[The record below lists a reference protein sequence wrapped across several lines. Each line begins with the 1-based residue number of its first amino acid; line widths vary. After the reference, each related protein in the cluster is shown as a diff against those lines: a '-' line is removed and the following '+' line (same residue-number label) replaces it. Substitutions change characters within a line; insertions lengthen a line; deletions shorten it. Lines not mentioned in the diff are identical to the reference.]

1 MTSEPDSPSGASLAF
16 WVHQALEYLLAAFV
30 ASSAIRLDSRAMG
43 VCLVAAAALL
53 ALAALSRGP
62 LGVVK
67 VVPLPLHRVL
77 DFVFVVVLATSPAWL
92 GLGWTSSGTIII
104 ETVAVAALLLTRAT
118 SFRPKP
124 SRRATSAPPSFPSP
138 SSPSGDGGEAVTR
151 AAGAAARQMGRAV
164 GVAKQHGP
172 RAAGRALGRFRKR
185 PR

>member
-30 ASSAIRLDSRAMG
+30 ASSAIRLESRAMG

-67 VVPLPLHRVL
+67 VVPLRLHRVL

-92 GLGWTSSGTIII
+92 GLGWTSAGAIII

-124 SRRATSAPPSFPSP
+124 SRRATS
-138 SSPSGDGGEAVTR
+138 SSSGEDGDGGEAVTR
-151 AAGAAARQMGRAV
+151 AAAVAARQVGRAV

-172 RAAGRALGRFRKR
+172 RAAGRAVGRFRKR